1 MEAKQTK
8 FKIFILTFQGLS
20 VALKLLHSHSLVDQR
35 QSLSKGNSL
44 NKLLALLHE
53 GVREE

>member
-8 FKIFILTFQGLS
+8 FKSFILTFQGLS